1 MTTVFNKNDYKNVE
15 YQEDDDSAFINRNG
29 DYMNGALSMPY
40 IILTSSQN
48 PIHFVDGTFQQTAFN
63 ENNTIIT
70 NIKSDITQ
78 CQNDIIALSN
88 NQSSNVNTTAI
99 TYYEGLLKT
108 EIANNCYITNL
119 TAGNINTSHL
129 NNTTSNIQSQIND
142 INDNKIKKINYNS
155 ISNVTILKGAILL
168 STDTIYDTNSQIQFN
183 DLSIQSTAFTNDLKS
198 KLESISYD
206 ASSNTI
212 NPKYINIINDNYDTT
227 IDTLSQPD
235 YSNYAFNNMFSLS
248 SSTFTRNF
256 YLGLLGNQTDNV
268 QHFAI
273 GCNAGGGS
281 DPNIIFSLST
291 SSAYFYGVKQP
302 LVPVGG
308 VQIYA
313 GLSNNIPT
321 GYLLCNGASISQ
333 TTFSKLFSVIGNT
346 YLNGRTSS
354 STTFYLPDL
363 RGMFVRGVGTNTTY
377 SGVAGALTT
386 GTYQTSSVEN
396 HFHYYQRPNDAINVA
411 AAGAINNSSVWDNQT
426 GTSATS
432 QETYNGT
439 GTLMTDETR
448 PHNISMNYII
458 KF

>member
-273 GCNAGGGS
+273 GCNAGGGP

-291 SSAYFYGVKQP
+291 YHQHIFMV
-302 LVPVGG
+302 L
-308 VQIYA
+308 
-313 GLSNNIPT
+313 NN
-321 GYLLCNGASISQ
+321 
-333 TTFSKLFSVIGNT
+333 
-346 YLNGRTSS
+346 
-354 STTFYLPDL
+354 
-363 RGMFVRGVGTNTTY
+363 
-377 SGVAGALTT
+377 
-386 GTYQTSSVEN
+386 
-396 HFHYYQRPNDAINVA
+396 H
-411 AAGAINNSSVWDNQT
+411 
-426 GTSATS
+426 
-432 QETYNGT
+432 
-439 GTLMTDETR
+439 
-448 PHNISMNYII
+448 
-458 KF
+458 

>member
-1 MTTVFNKNDYKNVE
+1 
-15 YQEDDDSAFINRNG
+15 
-29 DYMNGALSMPY
+29 
-40 IILTSSQN
+40 
-48 PIHFVDGTFQQTAFN
+48 
-63 ENNTIIT
+63 
-70 NIKSDITQ
+70 
-78 CQNDIIALSN
+78 
-88 NQSSNVNTTAI
+88 
-99 TYYEGLLKT
+99 
-108 EIANNCYITNL
+108 
-119 TAGNINTSHL
+119 
-129 NNTTSNIQSQIND
+129 
-142 INDNKIKKINYNS
+142 
-155 ISNVTILKGAILL
+155 
-168 STDTIYDTNSQIQFN
+168 
-183 DLSIQSTAFTNDLKS
+183 
-198 KLESISYD
+198 
-206 ASSNTI
+206 
-212 NPKYINIINDNYDTT
+212 
-227 IDTLSQPD
+227 
-235 YSNYAFNNMFSLS
+235 
-248 SSTFTRNF
+248 
-256 YLGLLGNQTDNV
+256 LGNQTDSL

-273 GCNAGGGS
+273 GSNAGGGS

-333 TTFSKLFSVIGNT
+333 TTYSKLYSVIGNT

-377 SGVAGALTT
+377 SGVAGASTT

-411 AAGAINNSSVWDNQT
+411 SGTGVNSSVWDNQT